1 MGVKRRFLLKLF
13 FFSGSDIP
21 LPPRPELEHQAQGAL
36 PFTTIK
42 NCIFTSNGYECAPTC
57 TIELALSSSAEL
69 VSAAVSASSYNCVRA
84 SRSVHICKVLLSPH
98 TYSGNFNCVVWLILS
113 FVSSFAWVTWFALS
127 FIDHV
132 VVIWSKHCDTGVG
145 PSENLNNIRSP
156 TARSLLVKFSVKSS
170 YRS

>member
-36 PFTTIK
+36 PFRYQKNCEQNQAQGALPFTTIK
-42 NCIFTSNGYECAPTC
+42 NSISTSNGYECAPTC
-57 TIELALSSSAEL
+57 TIESALSSSAEL

-127 FIDHV
+127 FTDHV
-132 VVIWSKHCDTGVG
+132 VVIWRKHCDK
-145 PSENLNNIRSP
+145 
-156 TARSLLVKFSVKSS
+156 VKISTT
-170 YRS
+170 